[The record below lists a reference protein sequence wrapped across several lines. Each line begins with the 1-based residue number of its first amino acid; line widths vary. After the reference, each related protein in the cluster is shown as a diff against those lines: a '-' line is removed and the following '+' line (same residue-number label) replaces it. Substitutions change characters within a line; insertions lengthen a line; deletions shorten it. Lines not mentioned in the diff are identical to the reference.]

1 MTIKKYV
8 KTIGMKFLVLHYE
21 TLADKTLADREKT
34 VQLKQ
39 LSQLSERGIANWRV
53 PAFNNLLSIK
63 GGLHD
68 SLILIKNSKGI
79 SKTISLKAGQIAQ
92 TLDTNLN

>member
-79 SKTISLKAGQIAQ
+79 SKTF
-92 TLDTNLN
+92 